1 VNNLFTHAPCPI
13 GNMSLKDYKL
23 SYILLCMIGLAAMF
37 STSLIN
43 PLLSI
48 FAKQIG
54 ATGVMIGFSVAG
66 YWIAR
71 VLLEIPSGFIS
82 ARYGYYWP
90 MVVGLI
96 LTTIGTFWNAFV
108 TDPFQLILARAMQ
121 GLGAPL
127 FFAVSMTFIVNMFS
141 AEKRGAAMGIFQG
154 VEFGG
159 SILGSTFSG
168 FIITG
173 LGFQGGF
180 FLSTLLCAIAVVLLA
195 LPPNVRH
202 ESASMPKIPAL
213 KLSALP
219 KVFTNKILLIV
230 SFATFM
236 EFILSNGVIYTVYP
250 LFANEGLGMS
260 LTDIGLIMGARSVG
274 YVIAMLIM
282 GSIADK
288 IGRKP
293 VLLFGIASTA
303 VMVVVLNFASGIL
316 MTAAILFCVGITTGA
331 IWIICPVIAAEAVEP
346 ENRGAAIGT
355 YRTFFDLGSIF
366 GPIMM
371 TYIYGLYGATPCFY
385 LSAVL
390 LAIAFIPCL
399 KIAETKTI
407 GTVVVH

>member
-1 VNNLFTHAPCPI
+1 
-13 GNMSLKDYKL
+13 MSLKDYKL
-23 SYILLCMIGLAAMF
+23 SYILLCVIGLAAMF

-48 FAKQIG
+48 FAKEIG
-54 ATGVMIGFSVAG
+54 ATGVMIGLSVAG

-90 MVVGLI
+90 MFLGLV

-108 TDPFQLILARAMQ
+108 TDPFQLILARALQ

-141 AEKRGAAMGIFQG
+141 TERRGAAMGIFQG

-168 FIITG
+168 YIITL

-180 FLSTLLCAIAVVLLA
+180 FLSTLLCAIAVVLLV
-195 LPPNVRH
+195 LPPYVRH
-202 ESASMPKIPAL
+202 ESASMPKIPAM
-213 KLSALP
+213 KLSSLP
-219 KVFTNKILLIV
+219 KVFKNKILLIV
-230 SFATFM
+230 SFATLM

-250 LFANEGLGMS
+250 LYAKESLGMS
-260 LTDIGLIMGARSVG
+260 LTDIGLIMGARSLG
-274 YVIAMLIM
+274 YVIALLVM
-282 GSIADK
+282 GSVADK

-293 VLLFGIASTA
+293 VLLFGVASTA
-303 VMVVVLNFASGIL
+303 VMAVILNFASGLI
-316 MTAAILFCVGITTGA
+316 MMSAILFVLGITTGA
-331 IWIICPVIAAEAVEP
+331 IWIVSPVIAAEVVEP

-366 GPIMM
+366 GPIIMM
-371 TYIYGLYGATPCFY
+371 YVMGVYGTSVCFY

-390 LAIAFIPCL
+390 LAIAFVPCL
-399 KIAETKTI
+399 KVAETKNV
-407 GTVVVH
+407 GTVAVH